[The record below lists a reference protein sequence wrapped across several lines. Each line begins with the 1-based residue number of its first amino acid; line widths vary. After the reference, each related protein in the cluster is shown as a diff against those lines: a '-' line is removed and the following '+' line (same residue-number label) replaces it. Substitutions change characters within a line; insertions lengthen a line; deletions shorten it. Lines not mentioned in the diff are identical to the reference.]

1 MGVPKSHE
9 MTAPLVTLF
18 GSCLHL
24 VVRKTN
30 IRDSRFNVKRFLQ
43 EIPQQPGIN
52 KRTDHIYSNTFGRA
66 SGRTVAWAGGL
77 RHDKQSRVGT
87 AAGARAAATFSTAY
101 ERREREGNHRVSII
115 MFMHTPSSHGVVCV
129 ATALAPVAV
138 LPPLWVS
145 SRDPFAPAA
154 ELVYACKHI
163 YTNSRVL

>member
-52 KRTDHIYSNTFGRA
+52 KRADRPTLTHLGE
-66 SGRTVAWAGGL
+66 
-77 RHDKQSRVGT
+77 RVG
-87 AAGARAAATFSTAY
+87 G
-101 ERREREGNHRVSII
+101 
-115 MFMHTPSSHGVVCV
+115 P
-129 ATALAPVAV
+129 
-138 LPPLWVS
+138 
-145 SRDPFAPAA
+145 
-154 ELVYACKHI
+154 
-163 YTNSRVL
+163 

>member
-24 VVRKTN
+24 VVRKQ
-30 IRDSRFNVKRFLQ
+30 IYVIAASMSSVFCRRFLNSR
-43 EIPQQPGIN
+43 ELT
-52 KRTDHIYSNTFGRA
+52 RDL
-66 SGRTVAWAGGL
+66 TVPTLTHLG
-77 RHDKQSRVGT
+77 
-87 AAGARAAATFSTAY
+87 
-101 ERREREGNHRVSII
+101 EREGNHRVSII
-115 MFMHTPSSHGVVCV
+115 MFMHTPSSHEVVCV

-138 LPPLWVS
+138 LPPPWVS